1 MVSSI
6 GEKGSHMSASYSHQG
21 HPIARGFT
29 LIELMIVV
37 AIIGI
42 LASVALPAY
51 TDYVRRGRL
60 PDAFTELSNQ
70 RVRLEQH
77 YQDNRTYI
85 GAECAAAGIDY
96 KTTGTYFNFNCAA
109 AADGQ
114 SYVLTATA
122 KSPMTAHVYT
132 IDQNGAKF
140 TTTFKGSTYSSG
152 NQCWF
157 TKSAACD

>member
-1 MVSSI
+1 
-6 GEKGSHMSASYSHQG
+6 MSASYSHQG

-85 GAECAAAGIDY
+85 GAECTAAGIDY
-96 KTTGTYFNFNCAA
+96 KTNGTYFNFNCDA

-122 KSPMTAHVYT
+122 KSPMTEHVYT
-132 IDQNGAKF
+132 IDQDGTKS
-140 TTTFKGSTYSSG
+140 TTNFKGTTYTG
-152 NQCWF
+152 NTCWF
-157 TKSAACD
+157 TKSPDVCD